1 MRTAFFRAL
10 LQAAEQDERI
20 HLVVG
25 DLGFGVVEPFSER
38 FPSRYLNAGVAE
50 QNMTGIAAGMAL
62 SGKTVFTY
70 SIANFPTLRCLEQVR
85 NDVCYHQ
92 ANVKIV
98 AVGGGFAYGAL
109 GMTHHAVEDLA
120 ILRAL
125 PEMTV
130 VAPGDPI
137 EAGAATH
144 AVAARPGP
152 CYLRLGRA
160 GEPVVHDGPI
170 KFEIGKAI
178 QLREGHDVTI
188 ISTGGML
195 ATAMEVANAL
205 MVRGLEVRVLSM
217 HTLKPLDTDAI
228 LAAARETRAL
238 VTLEEHSIIGGLG
251 SGVAEVLAESGE
263 LGIPFK
269 RLGIGI
275 SFTTEVGSQEF
286 LREKHGLSVKG
297 VLRSVE
303 RLVAAFEAHLQL
315 GNKSSKLTAGKKISP
330 SRIARR

>member
-10 LQAAEQDERI
+10 LQAAERDERI

-25 DLGFGVVEPFSER
+25 DLGFGVVETFCER
-38 FPSRYLNAGVAE
+38 FPNRYLNAGVAE

-62 SGKTVFTY
+62 SGKIVFTY

-85 NDVCYHQ
+85 NDVCYHR

-109 GMTHHAVEDLA
+109 GMTHHALEDLA

-137 EAGAATH
+137 EASAATQ
-144 AVAARPGP
+144 AIACRPGP

-160 GEPVVHDGPI
+160 GEPVVHAAPI
-170 KFEIGKAI
+170 RFEIGKAI
-178 QLREGHDVTI
+178 RLREGHDVTI
-188 ISTGGML
+188 ISIGGML

-205 MVRGLEVRVLSM
+205 MVRGLEARVLSM
-217 HTLKPLDTDAI
+217 HTLKPLDTEAI
-228 LAAARETRAL
+228 MAARRETRAV
-238 VTLEEHSIIGGLG
+238 VTLEEHSVIGGLG
-251 SGVAEVLAESGE
+251 SAVAEVLSESGDR
-263 LGIPFK
+263 GIPFK
-269 RLGIGI
+269 RLGIGT
-275 SFTTEVGSQEF
+275 SFTTEIGSQEF

-303 RLVAAFEAHLQL
+303 CLVAASEAHPT
-315 GNKSSKLTAGKKISP
+315 SKFA
-330 SRIARR
+330 AEQ

>member
-10 LQAAEQDERI
+10 LQAAERDERI

-25 DLGFGVVEPFSER
+25 DLGFGVVETFRER
-38 FPSRYLNAGVAE
+38 FPNRYLNAGVAE

-62 SGKTVFTY
+62 SGKIVFTY

-85 NDVCYHQ
+85 NDVCYHR

-137 EAGAATH
+137 EASAATQ
-144 AVAARPGP
+144 AIACRPGP

-160 GEPVVHDGPI
+160 GEPVVHADPI
-170 KFEIGKAI
+170 RFEIGKAI
-178 QLREGHDVTI
+178 RLREGHDVTI
-188 ISTGGML
+188 ISIGGML

-205 MVRGLEVRVLSM
+205 MVRGLEARVLSM
-217 HTLKPLDTDAI
+217 HTLKPLDTEAI
-228 LAAARETRAL
+228 MAARRETRAV
-238 VTLEEHSIIGGLG
+238 VTLEEHSVIGGLG
-251 SGVAEVLAESGE
+251 SAVAEVLSESGDR
-263 LGIPFK
+263 GIPFK
-269 RLGIGI
+269 RLGIGT
-275 SFTTEVGSQEF
+275 SFTTEIGSQEF

-303 RLVAAFEAHLQL
+303 CLVAASEAHPT
-315 GNKSSKLTAGKKISP
+315 SKFA
-330 SRIARR
+330 AEQ

>member
-10 LQAAEQDERI
+10 MQAAEHDERI
-20 HLVVG
+20 HFVVG
-25 DLGFGVVEPFSER
+25 DLGFGVVEPFAER
-38 FPSRYLNAGVAE
+38 FPKRYLNAGVAE

-62 SGKTVFTY
+62 SGKVVFTY

-85 NDVCYHQ
+85 NDVCYHK

-137 EAGAATH
+137 EASAATY
-144 AVAARPGP
+144 AIATRPGP

-160 GEPVVHDGPI
+160 GEPVIHTPPI

-178 QLREGHDVTI
+178 QLREGNDVTI

-205 MVRGLEVRVLSM
+205 MARGLEARVLSM
-217 HTLKPLDTDAI
+217 HTLKPLDIESI
-228 LAAARETRAL
+228 LAAMRETRAL
-238 VTLEEHSIIGGLG
+238 VTLEEHSVIGGLG
-251 SGVAEVLAESGE
+251 SAVAEVLSESGE
-263 LGIPFK
+263 IAIPFK
-269 RLGIGI
+269 RLGIGT

-286 LREKHGLSVKG
+286 LREKHGISVEG

-303 RLVAAFEAHLQL
+303 RLVAASEARPA
-315 GNKSSKLTAGKKISP
+315 SKLSAGQ
-330 SRIARR
+330 

>member
-10 LQAAEQDERI
+10 LQAAERDERI

-25 DLGFGVVEPFSER
+25 DLGFGVVETFCER
-38 FPSRYLNAGVAE
+38 FPNRYLNAGVAE

-62 SGKTVFTY
+62 SGKIVFTY

-85 NDVCYHQ
+85 NDVCYHR

-109 GMTHHAVEDLA
+109 GMTHHALEDLA

-137 EAGAATH
+137 EASAATQ
-144 AVAARPGP
+144 AIACRPGP

-160 GEPVVHDGPI
+160 GEPVVHAAPI
-170 KFEIGKAI
+170 RFEIGKAI
-178 QLREGHDVTI
+178 RLREGHDVTI
-188 ISTGGML
+188 ISIGGML

-205 MVRGLEVRVLSM
+205 MVRGLEARVLSM
-217 HTLKPLDTDAI
+217 HTLKPLDTEAI
-228 LAAARETRAL
+228 MAARRETRAV
-238 VTLEEHSIIGGLG
+238 VTLEEHSVIGGLG
-251 SGVAEVLAESGE
+251 SAVAEVLSESGDR
-263 LGIPFK
+263 GIPFK
-269 RLGIGI
+269 RLGIGT
-275 SFTTEVGSQEF
+275 SFTTEIGSQEF

-297 VLRSVE
+297 VLRSME
-303 RLVAAFEAHLQL
+303 CLVAASEAHPT
-315 GNKSSKLTAGKKISP
+315 SKFA
-330 SRIARR
+330 AEQ

>member
-10 LQAAEQDERI
+10 LQAAERDERI

-25 DLGFGVVEPFSER
+25 DLGFGVVETFCER
-38 FPSRYLNAGVAE
+38 FPNRYLNAGVAE

-62 SGKTVFTY
+62 SGKIVFTY
-70 SIANFPTLRCLEQVR
+70 SIANFPTLRCLEQLR
-85 NDVCYHQ
+85 NDVCYHR

-137 EAGAATH
+137 EASAATQ
-144 AVAARPGP
+144 AIACRPGP

-160 GEPVVHDGPI
+160 GEPVVHAAPI
-170 KFEIGKAI
+170 RFEIGKAI
-178 QLREGHDVTI
+178 RLREGHDVTI
-188 ISTGGML
+188 ISIGGML

-205 MVRGLEVRVLSM
+205 MVRGLEARVLSM
-217 HTLKPLDTDAI
+217 HTLKPLDTEAI
-228 LAAARETRAL
+228 MAARRETRAV
-238 VTLEEHSIIGGLG
+238 VTLEEHSVIGGLG
-251 SGVAEVLAESGE
+251 SAVAEVLSESGDR
-263 LGIPFK
+263 GIPFK
-269 RLGIGI
+269 RLGIGT
-275 SFTTEVGSQEF
+275 SFTTEIGSQEF

-303 RLVAAFEAHLQL
+303 CLVAASEAHPT
-315 GNKSSKLTAGKKISP
+315 SKFA
-330 SRIARR
+330 AEQ